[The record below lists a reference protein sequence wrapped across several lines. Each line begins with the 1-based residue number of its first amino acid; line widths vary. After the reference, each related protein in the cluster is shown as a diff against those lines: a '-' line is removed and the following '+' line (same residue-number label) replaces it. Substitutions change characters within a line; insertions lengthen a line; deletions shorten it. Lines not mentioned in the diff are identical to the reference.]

1 MKDSVFSF
9 PNKNKKRTE
18 ENPHFPRKKPKTL
31 NKSAFIELKSFDL
44 PLVSTTT
51 GSPIYLLRL
60 ESDRPYII
68 GRANS
73 SCDFTFDSRFVS
85 KQHCQILYDSVDRKI
100 FILDGTILLD
110 DLSFFV
116 SEFRRRFLLSDDELE
131 DKEKEKE
138 TEILGFSR
146 VRVSLNGVYVNGV
159 RVKRGM
165 VRELFAGDEVLLVC
179 GNESECSLRVRIG
192 FMIQG
197 IVFKEEVVSDL
208 DEVPGVRPLLLG
220 AMASSRHSQGTLS
233 SGKRN
238 KRVFAISS
246 NEMTIGCDLSGF
258 KSRDVM
264 GRAKF
269 ILSHCCS
276 ILHSDD
282 PISCIRQCDISDSG
296 RNRFLG
302 LTLSNRMEF
311 AIGRE
316 EEVGSIFPL
325 CRQEPQS
332 SDKKDSPVQPNSFK
346 IMTTSEANHSLIGD
360 LLPSD
365 LPCGEGTVEG
375 CGKDATANYRPGMS
389 SLNCAEKENA
399 PDIDGVGTSKTFTS
413 SCSAPGKMFYLNRLA
428 YLDCGSSNH
437 HTLVSLHELL
447 YPVESISKI
456 FIATFTSDILWF
468 LSHCEIPCHLPVTV
482 ACHNAERCWSSSPDA
497 RSSMPF
503 PDFPNLVVVFPPF
516 PEVIAFG
523 NDRKKRGIACHH
535 PKLLVLQR
543 EDSIRVVITSANLV
557 AKQWESVTNTVWWQ
571 DFPHRSE
578 SDYLSLFSFSYGE
591 MSQGS
596 RSDFG
601 AQLAGFMASLI
612 VDVPS
617 QAHWIVELTKYD
629 FTSAEGHL
637 VASIPGIH
645 SDRILKANQ
654 FTTSSFDAKFLG
666 LVEASVVGLSHL
678 FRTAADT
685 NAALLKKLA
694 LFLGKTC
701 ENAYGMLDVVLR
713 RNTNIPA
720 DENAVSVLVP
730 NPDELSGRAD
740 IIMDFLK
747 LLLWFKVKDP
757 LIAFNLVFFL
767 EMSLNGFLHYGIW
780 DSLNSMDM
788 CIVKKPL
795 QLLLGETTRKYS
807 WYCMCHRQGPR
818 FFDLSKLMQAQ
829 NIVAL
834 CSLIASVQR
843 CTGLWRLQEVLG
855 RYKWPESQ
863 ESDFIY
869 GASSIGS
876 SVSAQFLAAFA
887 ASVGKKS
894 SQIFDSEESD
904 PEWGCWTASQE
915 VRNPSI
921 KILFPTIERVKN
933 ACNGISPTRKI
944 LCFSEIFGLQTDG
957 PADRNMVVFK
967 KKTWQRLRNVG
978 ILHDAVPSP
987 CNREGHP
994 MHVKVAR
1001 RRFWS
1006 KTGSSSF
1013 GWVYCGSHN
1022 FSAAAWG
1029 RPISG
1034 SVGIKASGLDKTKSL
1049 ITSRLHICNY
1059 ELGIIFL
1066 FPPTETKC
1074 IANQSSTKLDDIA
1087 LPFVVPAP
1095 KYGSRDR
1102 PATAQAM
1109 REALAELSERKTKS
1123 LVEVE
1128 ITENMMEEVP
1138 DEDEEVSEAT
1148 NYVAEEKEEDKTYA
1162 EKLWSQV
1169 DSSQSC

>member
-18 ENPHFPRKKPKTL
+18 ENLHFPRKKPKTL
-31 NKSAFIELKSFDL
+31 NKSAFVELKSFDL
-44 PLVSTTT
+44 PLVSATT
-51 GSPIYLLRL
+51 GSPICSLLL
-60 ESDRPYII
+60 ESDRPYIF

-73 SCDFTFDSRFVS
+73 SCDFKFDSRFVS

-110 DLSFFV
+110 GLRFCV
-116 SEFRRRFLLSDDELE
+116 SEFRRRIVLSDDELE
-131 DKEKEKE
+131 DKEKEK
-138 TEILGFSR
+138 EILGFSR

-179 GNESECSLRVRIG
+179 GNESECSLRVRVG

-220 AMASSRHSQGTLS
+220 AMASSRHSQGTVS

-269 ILSHCCS
+269 ILSQCCS

-302 LTLSNRMEF
+302 LTLSDRMEF

-325 CRQEPQS
+325 CRQQS

-346 IMTTSEANHSLIGD
+346 TMATSEANHSLIGD

-375 CGKDATANYRPGMS
+375 CGEDATANYRPGMS

-399 PDIDGVGTSKTFTS
+399 PEIDGVGTSKTFTT

-437 HTLVSLHELL
+437 HTLVSLQELL

-482 ACHNAERCWSSSPDA
+482 ACHNAERCWSACPDA

-571 DFPHRSE
+571 DFPLRSE

-591 MSQGS
+591 MSQDS
-596 RSDFG
+596 RSDFA

-645 SDRILKANQ
+645 SDRILKSNQ
-654 FTTSSFDAKFLG
+654 FSTSSFDVKFLG

-701 ENAYGMLDVVLR
+701 ENEYGMLDVVLR

-730 NPDELSGRAD
+730 NPDELSERALTAT
-740 IIMDFLK
+740 FGGNTK
-747 LLLWFKVKDP
+747 KVQ
-757 LIAFNLVFFL
+757 LV
-767 EMSLNGFLHYGIW
+767 LHV
-780 DSLNSMDM
+780 L
-788 CIVKKPL
+788 
-795 QLLLGETTRKYS
+795 
-807 WYCMCHRQGPR
+807 QGPR

-843 CTGLWRLQEVLG
+843 CTGLWRLQEVLR

-933 ACNGISPTRKI
+933 ACNGISPARKI
-944 LCFSEIFGLQTDG
+944 LCFSE
-957 PADRNMVVFK
+957 
-967 KKTWQRLRNVG
+967 KTWQRLRNVG

-987 CNREGHP
+987 CNRVGHP

-1006 KTGSSSF
+1006 KTGSPSF

-1034 SVGIKASGLDKTKSL
+1034 SVGIKASGLDKTKSCM
-1049 ITSRLHICNY
+1049 TSRLHICNY

-1066 FPPTETKC
+1066 FPLTETKC
-1074 IANQSSTKLDDIA
+1074 IANQNSTKLDDIA

-1109 REALAELSERKTKS
+1109 REALAELSERETKS
-1123 LVEVE
+1123 LLEVE

-1138 DEDEEVSEAT
+1138 DDNEEVSEAT

>member
-18 ENPHFPRKKPKTL
+18 ENSHFPRKKPKTL

-220 AMASSRHSQGTLS
+220 AMASSKHSQGTLS

-437 HTLVSLHELL
+437 HTLVSLQELL

-654 FTTSSFDAKFLG
+654 FTTSSFDVKFLG

-720 DENAVSVLVP
+720 DKNAVSVLVP
-730 NPDELSGRAD
+730 NPDELSGRD
-740 IIMDFLK
+740 CIQL
-747 LLLWFKVKDP
+747 
-757 LIAFNLVFFL
+757 
-767 EMSLNGFLHYGIW
+767 GFLPRNVAKWVSPLW
-780 DSLNSMDM
+780 DMGFFEFHGYVYREEALSATFGGNN
-788 CIVKKPL
+788 KKV
-795 QLLLGETTRKYS
+795 QLVLHVS
-807 WYCMCHRQGPR
+807 QGPR

-944 LCFSEIFGLQTDG
+944 LCFSE
-957 PADRNMVVFK
+957 
-967 KKTWQRLRNVG
+967 KTWQRLRNVG

-1034 SVGIKASGLDKTKSL
+1034 SVGINASGLDKTKSF

-1169 DSSQSC
+1169 DSSPSC

>member
-44 PLVSTTT
+44 PLLSTTT

-399 PDIDGVGTSKTFTS
+399 PDIDGVGTSKTFMS

-730 NPDELSGRAD
+730 NPDELSGRD
-740 IIMDFLK
+740 CIQL
-747 LLLWFKVKDP
+747 
-757 LIAFNLVFFL
+757 
-767 EMSLNGFLHYGIW
+767 GFLPRNVAKWVSPLW
-780 DSLNSMDM
+780 DMGFFEFHGYVYREEALTATFGGNN
-788 CIVKKPL
+788 KKV
-795 QLLLGETTRKYS
+795 QLVLHVS
-807 WYCMCHRQGPR
+807 QGPR

-944 LCFSEIFGLQTDG
+944 LCFSE
-957 PADRNMVVFK
+957 
-967 KKTWQRLRNVG
+967 KTWQRLRNVG

-994 MHVKVAR
+994 MHVKDITVECSLTCLLNPRLKKLNEHSANTKQVAR

>member
-1 MKDSVFSF
+1 
-9 PNKNKKRTE
+9 NKNKKRTE

-44 PLVSTTT
+44 PLLSTTT

-399 PDIDGVGTSKTFTS
+399 PDIDGVGTSKTFMS

-730 NPDELSGRAD
+730 NPDELSGRD
-740 IIMDFLK
+740 CIQL
-747 LLLWFKVKDP
+747 
-757 LIAFNLVFFL
+757 
-767 EMSLNGFLHYGIW
+767 GFLPRNVAKWVSPLW
-780 DSLNSMDM
+780 DMGFFEFHGYVYREEALTATFGGNN
-788 CIVKKPL
+788 KKV
-795 QLLLGETTRKYS
+795 QLVLHVS
-807 WYCMCHRQGPR
+807 QGPR

-944 LCFSEIFGLQTDG
+944 LCFSE
-957 PADRNMVVFK
+957 
-967 KKTWQRLRNVG
+967 KTWQRLRNVG

-1087 LPFVVPAP
+1087 LP
-1095 KYGSRDR
+1095 
-1102 PATAQAM
+1102 
-1109 REALAELSERKTKS
+1109 
-1123 LVEVE
+1123 
-1128 ITENMMEEVP
+1128 
-1138 DEDEEVSEAT
+1138 
-1148 NYVAEEKEEDKTYA
+1148 
-1162 EKLWSQV
+1162 
-1169 DSSQSC
+1169 

>member
-730 NPDELSGRAD
+730 NPDELSGRD
-740 IIMDFLK
+740 CIQL
-747 LLLWFKVKDP
+747 
-757 LIAFNLVFFL
+757 
-767 EMSLNGFLHYGIW
+767 GFLPRNVAKWVSPLW
-780 DSLNSMDM
+780 DMGFFEFHGYVYREEALTATFGGNN
-788 CIVKKPL
+788 KKV
-795 QLLLGETTRKYS
+795 QL
-807 WYCMCHRQGPR
+807 GPR

-904 PEWGCWTASQE
+904 PE
-915 VRNPSI
+915 
-921 KILFPTIERVKN
+921 RVKN

-944 LCFSEIFGLQTDG
+944 LCFSE
-957 PADRNMVVFK
+957 
-967 KKTWQRLRNVG
+967 KTWQRLRNVG